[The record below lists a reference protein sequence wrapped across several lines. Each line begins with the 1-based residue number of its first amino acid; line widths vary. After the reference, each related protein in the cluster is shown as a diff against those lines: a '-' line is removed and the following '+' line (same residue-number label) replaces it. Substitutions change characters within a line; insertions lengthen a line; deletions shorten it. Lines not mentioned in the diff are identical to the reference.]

1 MLSLF
6 TTIFAFLLL
15 VGVIIT
21 IHEGGHFL
29 VGRLVGM
36 RILEFSIG
44 FGPKIYEG
52 EFGKEGDRFK
62 FTLRLF
68 PLGGFV
74 KPLDKSAVTPE
85 EWESMPMELKSR
97 SFPFIPRWKKFLMV
111 AGGPASNFILA
122 FVIYLFCFGMVGSKG
137 VDTSI
142 SEIVPHSVA
151 AEAGVKSGD
160 LVLSIDGHE
169 THIMAEAFPKLVNKL
184 LNGEKVNLETTSG
197 KYVLDY
203 SKADLQKMNPND
215 IGNLMGFYFTGS
227 KGEVKF
233 INVDENDVAFKAGI
247 KEGDVLISV
256 NDEKIN
262 DINTVIRRIANN
274 YEKSIKMT
282 VLRDGSLL
290 DINVIPRVAYENGAK
305 IGKIGIKIFVK
316 EPTNL
321 KTVNYGFGKA
331 LSSSIEKTI
340 DNTVTTLISIKNLV
354 TGKLSMKSLSG
365 PMSIADVSGKTW
377 ERGWESYLLT
387 MASISIAIGVFN
399 LLPIPALDGGHLVQF
414 MIEFIIRRDIPE
426 KILYKLQYA
435 GLFVLLSI
443 FVIAFINDIT
453 KYFTFVEHII
463 NYLNK

>member
-29 VGRLVGM
+29 IGRLVGM

-52 EFGKEGDRFK
+52 EFGKEGDKFK
-62 FTLRLF
+62 FTLRLL

-74 KPLDKSAVTPE
+74 KPLDKSAVTAE

-97 SFPFIPRWKKFLMV
+97 SFPFISRWKKFLMV

-122 FVIYLFCFGMVGSKG
+122 FIIYMLCFGFVGSKG

-142 SEIVPHSVA
+142 SEVVANSVA
-151 AEAGVKSGD
+151 AEAGIKAGD
-160 LVLSIDGHE
+160 LVLSIDGNE
-169 THIMAEAFPKLVNKL
+169 THVMNEAFPKLVNKL
-184 LNGEKVNLETTSG
+184 LNGEKVNIETTSG

-203 SKADLQKMNPND
+203 SKADLKKMNPND
-215 IGNLMGFYFTGS
+215 IGSLMGFYFTGS
-227 KGEVKF
+227 KGEIKF
-233 INVDENDVAFKAGI
+233 MSVDEDDIASKAGI
-247 KEGDVLISV
+247 KEGDILVSV
-256 NDEKIN
+256 NDEKMN
-262 DINTVIRRIANN
+262 DINTVIRRIGYN
-274 YEKSIKMT
+274 YEKSLKLT
-282 VLRDGSLL
+282 VLREGKLL
-290 DINVIPRVAYENGAK
+290 DMNVVPRVTYENGSK

-316 EPTNL
+316 DPTNL
-321 KTVNYGFGKA
+321 KTVHYGLGKA
-331 LSSSIEKTI
+331 ISSSAEKTI

-426 KILYKLQYA
+426 KILYKVQYA

-453 KYFTFVEHII
+453 KYFTFLEKF
-463 NYLNK
+463 LL